1 MAKPSKPRNN
11 LVELFRFIYSL
22 LVMGFHVQLYHYPED
37 EIDAFECGAVSVEFS
52 LFYPDFF
59 CLVL

>member
-37 EIDAFECGAVSVEFS
+37 EIYAFECGAVSV
-52 LFYPDFF
+52 
-59 CLVL
+59 